1 MNLSYLQFLSIVY
14 EKETYSEKFWNTC
27 LIQESHSSLQTYL
40 SQTSGNKLLY
50 GVDTSFGP
58 HAFSSNEAKLDL
70 QKSLIYHLSVQ
81 NESSQILD
89 PLESRAVLLARLH
102 VLTRGYSGVDESL
115 LSILQEMVNKDVIPI
130 FPLRGSLGASGDLIP
145 LSSIGL
151 LLMGESIGQG
161 KGDLK
166 SILGLPRNLKVKEG
180 IALTNGTS
188 FMVGSSAIHL
198 HQCKV
203 MVEHALGLIKKLF
216 TKLPVFPDA
225 FHLDLAELSSSRGL
239 KRVCD
244 TLSKAL
250 LPRDKMA
257 NTRVQDS
264 YILRA
269 IPQIFGSILDEI
281 EELEICITKEINSV
295 SDNPVYS
302 PTDKRFIE
310 AAMFYGSNISSGIDR
325 LNLCL
330 VNFAN
335 WLDRM
340 VQFLLDPN
348 ENERRLPLMLSSSPG
363 KYAGLAG
370 LGLLATHLTAE
381 MRRDAHPASVQS
393 LPTNGG
399 NQNIVPMGGIGIARN
414 KRTIRDTK
422 TLLAIFDLCI
432 QQSIAILDRSDK
444 DLIVK
449 EDRSLAKD
457 LQILE
462 KSLESSFF
470 SLESVLT

>member
-14 EKETYSEKFWNTC
+14 EKETYSEKFWNTS
-27 LIQESHSSLQTYL
+27 LIQESHLSLEAYL
-40 SQTSGNKLLY
+40 SQTSGKKLLY

-58 HAFSSNEAKLDL
+58 HAFSSNEGKLDL

-81 NESSQILD
+81 NESDQILD
-89 PLESRAVLLARLH
+89 LIESRAVLLARLH
-102 VLTRGYSGVDESL
+102 VLTRGYSGVEESL
-115 LSILQEMVNKDVIPI
+115 LNILQEMINKDVIPI

-151 LLMGESIGQG
+151 LLMGESISQG

-166 SILGLPRNLKVKEG
+166 SIQGLPRNLKVKEG

-188 FMVGSSAIHL
+188 FMVGSSAVHL
-198 HQCKV
+198 HQSKV

-216 TKLPVFPDA
+216 TKLPIFPDA
-225 FHLDLAELSSSRGL
+225 FHMDLAELNSSRGM
-239 KRVCD
+239 KKVCD
-244 TLSKAL
+244 TLSEAL
-250 LPRDKMA
+250 LHRDKLA

-269 IPQIFGSILDEI
+269 IPQIFGSILDEL
-281 EELEICITKEINSV
+281 EDLEIRITKEINSV

-302 PTDKRFIE
+302 PNDKRFIE
-310 AAMFYGSNISSGIDR
+310 TAMFYGSYISSGIDR

-348 ENERRLPLMLSSSPG
+348 ENEKRLPLMLSSSPG
-363 KYAGLAG
+363 KHAGLAG

-381 MRRDAHPASVQS
+381 MRRDAHPASIQS

-432 QQSIAILDRSDK
+432 QQSIALLDRSDK